1 MARPNLKD
9 FEKQMDRARK
19 AVMDLPEFAEDTMKA
34 YTPYR
39 TGRARRSTRLQGS
52 SVVADYPYAQQ
63 LEDNSSPQTQGQGIL
78 GPTEKAIQK
87 EVDRRLKGI

>member
-1 MARPNLKD
+1 MARVNLKD

-19 AVMDLPEFAEDTMKA
+19 AVADLPEFAEDTMKA
-34 YTPYR
+34 NTPYR
-39 TGRARRSTRLQGS
+39 TGNARRNTRLQGS
-52 SVVADYPYAQQ
+52 SVVAGYPYAQQ